1 MHRSIMLSQ
10 NRNNLPFL
18 GPQQRGQISCAL
30 TGEQGAGSARTRDLQ
45 HSVRVWLPHGVDAR
59 LVGTPKEQRWLDR
72 E

>member
-1 MHRSIMLSQ
+1 MLSQ

-18 GPQQRGQISCAL
+18 GPQQRGQISGAL
-30 TGEQGAGSARTRDLQ
+30 TGEGVGSARTRGLQ
-45 HSVRVWLPHGVDAR
+45 LSVRVRLPHGVDAR